1 MLALWCAITSGRT
14 FRRSSALDVLTQGV
28 FQHRLEV
35 AAIVSG
41 DFAHL
46 SEKLRRRLTGEFL
59 TLRNHRE
66 HPFYLSLF
74 FVTK

>member
-1 MLALWCAITSGRT
+1 MLALWCAITSGRI
-14 FRRSSALDVLTQGV
+14 FRRSSTLDVVPQGV

-46 SEKLRRRLTGEFL
+46 SQKLWRRLAGEFL
-59 TLRNHRE
+59 T
-66 HPFYLSLF
+66 
-74 FVTK
+74 